1 MKCRFATISE
11 SLRDNTSFPYGTLD
25 EVIDNESDFR
35 LKKINHKKKTG
46 IRRILA
52 KTINKLFERQ
62 PYKKSDLFS

>member
-52 KTINKLFERQ
+52 KTIN
-62 PYKKSDLFS
+62 

>member
-35 LKKINHKKKTG
+35 LKKINHKKKNRYQKDFG
-46 IRRILA
+46 
-52 KTINKLFERQ
+52 
-62 PYKKSDLFS
+62 